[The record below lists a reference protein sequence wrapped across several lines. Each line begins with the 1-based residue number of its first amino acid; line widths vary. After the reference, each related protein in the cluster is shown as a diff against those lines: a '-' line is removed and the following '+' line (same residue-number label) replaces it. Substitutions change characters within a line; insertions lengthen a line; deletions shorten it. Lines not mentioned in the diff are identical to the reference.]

1 MAEATTHTTVSYFPG
16 CSGHGT
22 GVEYDTTTRAVCK
35 ALGIELREIDDWN
48 CCGATSA
55 HALDNDLSMAL
66 GARNLALAEASGQEQ
81 LMVPC
86 AACFN
91 RLRHAAVHV
100 EEQGTPLGL
109 PSVQGSAEV
118 VHLLDLFDR
127 EERIEALQARKFND
141 LGKLKVVPY
150 YGCLITRPPEVTGAV
165 DPENPTSMDRL
176 LERMDV
182 EVATWPY
189 KTRCC
194 GTSLSMTRSDL
205 VEQLSSE
212 LVRMAQRAGAEAIVT
227 ACPLCFVNLDTR
239 QQVAKP
245 LPVLYITEVMA
256 LYMDLD
262 GTRSLLKRHQVTP
275 IPLLRS
281 KGMF

>member
-1 MAEATTHTTVSYFPG
+1 MAEATTQTSVSYFPG

-22 GVEYDTTTRAVCK
+22 GREYDASTRMVCA
-35 ALGIELREIDDWN
+35 ALGIELHEIEDWN

-55 HALDNDLSMAL
+55 HALDNDLSLAL
-66 GARNLALAEASGQEQ
+66 GARNLALAEASGHDQ

-91 RLRHAAVHV
+91 RLRHAAVHI

-109 PSVQGSAEV
+109 PSVEGKAEV
-118 VHLLDLFDR
+118 VHLLDILAT
-127 EERIEALQARKFND
+127 EERLEALEARKFNE
-141 LGKLKVVPY
+141 LHKLKVVPY

-176 LERMDV
+176 LERMAV
-182 EVATWPY
+182 EVISWPY

-194 GTSLSMTRSDL
+194 GTSLAMTRSDL
-205 VEQLSSE
+205 VEKFSTEIVS
-212 LVRMAQRAGAEAIVT
+212 MAQRAGADAIVT

-239 QQVAKP
+239 QQTAEP
-245 LPVLYITEVMA
+245 LPIFYITEVMA
-256 LYMDLD
+256 LYMDAD
-262 GTRSLLKRHQVTP
+262 GARSLLKRHQVSP
-275 IPLLRS
+275 APLLRS

>member
-1 MAEATTHTTVSYFPG
+1 VAEATTVTSVSYYPG

-22 GVEYDTTTRAVCK
+22 GVEYDASTKMVCK
-35 ALGIELREIDDWN
+35 ALGIELHEIEDWN

-55 HALDNDLSMAL
+55 HALDSDLSLAL
-66 GARNLALAEASGQEQ
+66 GARNLALAEASGLDQV
-81 LMVPC
+81 MVPC

-109 PSVQGSAEV
+109 PSVEGRTEV
-118 VHLLDLFDR
+118 VHLLDVLATEDR
-127 EERIEALQARKFND
+127 LEALEARKFNE
-141 LGKLKVVPY
+141 LHALKVVPY

-176 LERMDV
+176 LERMSV
-182 EVATWPY
+182 EVLRWPY

-194 GTSLSMTRSDL
+194 GTSLSMTRTDL
-205 VEQLSSE
+205 VEKFSTEIVL
-212 LVRMAQRAGAEAIVT
+212 MAQRAGAEAIVT

-239 QQVAKP
+239 QHVPEP
-245 LPVLYITEVMA
+245 LPIFYITEVMA
-256 LYMDLD
+256 LYMDAD
-262 GTRSLLKRHQVTP
+262 GARSLLRRHQVSPT
-275 IPLLRS
+275 PLLRS